1 MKEFLTFL
9 VKNLVDHPDDV
20 FVEEKTDSTGY
31 ISLELKVN
39 PTDIGFVIGKGG
51 KVIKSLRNIV
61 KVKAI
66 VEHKRVNIVLI
77 EN

>member
-9 VKNLVDHPDDV
+9 VKNLVNHPDDV
-20 FVEEKTDSTGY
+20 SVEEQVDSSGY

-39 PTDIGFVIGKGG
+39 PEDIGLIIGKAG
-51 KVIKSLRNIV
+51 KVIKSLRNLV

-66 VEHKRVNIVLI
+66 IERKRVNVTLI
-77 EN
+77 ED

>member
-9 VKNLVDHPDDV
+9 VKNLVNHPDDV
-20 FVEEKTDSTGY
+20 SVEEKIDSTGY
-31 ISLELKVN
+31 ILLELKVN
-39 PTDIGFVIGKGG
+39 PEDIGLIIGKAG
-51 KVIKSLRNIV
+51 KVIKSLRNLV

-66 VEHKRVNIVLI
+66 VEQKRVNITLI

>member
-9 VKNLVDHPDDV
+9 VKNIVNHPDDV
-20 FVEEKTDSTGY
+20 AVEEKIDSSGY

-39 PTDIGFVIGKGG
+39 PEDIGLVIGKAG
-51 KVIKSLRNIV
+51 KVIKSLRNLV

-66 VEHKRVNIVLI
+66 VERKKVNVTLI